1 MSIVLEEEKRY
12 KCTISNVTIYH
23 HLQIL
28 SRLHQCYLSMV
39 KKNTS
44 LLISL
49 FSLAYAYQI

>member
-1 MSIVLEEEKRY
+1 MSIVLEEETY

-28 SRLHQCYLSMV
+28 SRIHQCYLSMV